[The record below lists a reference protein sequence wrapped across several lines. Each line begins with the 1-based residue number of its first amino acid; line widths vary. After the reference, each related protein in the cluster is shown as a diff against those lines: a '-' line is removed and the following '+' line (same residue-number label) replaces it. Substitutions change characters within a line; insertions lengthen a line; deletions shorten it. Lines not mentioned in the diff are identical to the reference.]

1 MLENPGVW
9 RDVSPQGQF
18 LLDAEFLTRNTA
30 PPPLKTKPTVVADT
44 ACVYTTCPSY
54 LTEISQQFPWVH
66 FFAFN
71 CPVSWQTPAAATGEY
86 DPAQPEL
93 VTETCPTLQTE
104 LNRTT
109 SPYEFSKDSAL
120 TLSRTNEADPTRHRL
135 VMICHGETAVR
146 QMVLHVLLRA
156 DFSLLDI
163 CGPVPAE
170 YLTGELVLP
179 VMLPWNRM
187 FALLVVDRE
196 CKGRSYNPETFAE
209 EMGASLFFSGGVCV
223 SDLDNRVLPEHD
235 AGYRGVRPRQQ
246 GFNHQ
251 RIRSEVLVVPPVR
264 PRVRPV
270 HVQGGGGHSAGVLR
284 IRPRRTDAMRRSCHR
299 TGRTRPRRC
308 PS

>member
-1 MLENPGVW
+1 MPARVLAHEQAPTSKPLPQGMLESPGVW

-30 PPPLKTKPTVVADT
+30 PPPMKTKPTVVADT

-54 LTEISQQFPWVH
+54 LKEISQQFPWVH

-196 CKGRSYNPETFAE
+196 CKGWSYNPETFAE
-209 EMGASLFFSGGVCV
+209 EMGVSSLFLMWVCV
-223 SDLDNRVLPEHD
+223 CLTSITTGFFQCTMRSTEAYDQGSKDLIISEYARKFWWYHQCD
-235 AGYRGVRPRQQ
+235 AG
-246 GFNHQ
+246 
-251 RIRSEVLVVPPVR
+251 S
-264 PRVRPV
+264 
-270 HVQGGGGHSAGVLR
+270 VQYIFREAVDTLR
-284 IRPRRTDAMRRSCHR
+284 AS
-299 TGRTRPRRC
+299 
-308 PS
+308 